1 MIEFLVRRALIS
13 AVTLLLISVIVFT
26 GVRMIPGDPA
36 RVLGGTDADA
46 AGLEEIREKYG
57 LNDPIPV
64 QYLRWLALAAR
75 GDLGESIRTRTS
87 VAWTIAIKAP
97 ITLELACLSLLV
109 AVTIAIPIG
118 VVAAVRRNT
127 AWDVLASSVSL
138 CGVSIPNFW
147 LGIMLILLVSVR
159 FGWLPASGFVPL
171 GEDLVGNLKRMVMPS
186 LVLGSGLAAVRRNTA
201 WDVLASSVSLC
212 GVSIPNFWLGIM
224 LILLVSV
231 RLGWLPASGFVPLGE
246 DLVGN
251 LKRMLMPA
259 LVLGSGLAAALM
271 RQTRNAMI
279 EVLSTDYVRTARAK
293 GLAQPAVIIRHAL
306 RNGLIPVVTILGLQM
321 GALMSGAVVT
331 ESIFVL
337 PGFGRLIVEAVF
349 TRDYPVVQGVV
360 LLTASSYV
368 LINLLVDVSYT
379 VLNPRIRIRST
390 ADGG

>member
-1 MIEFLVRRALIS
+1 MLEFLIRRAFIS

-46 AGLEEIREKYG
+46 SGLEEIREKYG
-57 LNDPIPV
+57 LNDPIPI
-64 QYLRWLALAAR
+64 QYLRWLGLAAR

-87 VAWTIAIKAP
+87 VAWTVAIKAP
-97 ITLELACLSLLV
+97 ITIELACLALLV
-109 AVTIAIPIG
+109 AIAIAIPIG
-118 VVAAVRRNT
+118 V
-127 AWDVLASSVSL
+127 
-138 CGVSIPNFW
+138 
-147 LGIMLILLVSVR
+147 
-159 FGWLPASGFVPL
+159 
-171 GEDLVGNLKRMVMPS
+171 
-186 LVLGSGLAAVRRNTA
+186 LAAVRRNTA
-201 WDVLASSVSLC
+201 WDVLASGVSLC

-246 DLVGN
+246 DPLGN

-293 GLAQPAVIIRHAL
+293 GLAQPAVVVRHAL

-321 GALMSGAVVT
+321 GALMGGAVVT

-368 LINLLVDVSYT
+368 IINLLVDVSYT
-379 VLNPRIRIRST
+379 VLNPRIRIRGT

>member
-1 MIEFLVRRALIS
+1 MLEFLVRRAFIS

-57 LNDPIPV
+57 LKDPIPI
-64 QYLRWLALAAR
+64 QYLRWLALALR

-87 VAWTIAIKAP
+87 VAWTVAIKAP
-97 ITLELACLSLLV
+97 ITIELALLSLLV
-109 AVTIAIPIG
+109 AIAIAIPIG
-118 VVAAVRRNT
+118 V
-127 AWDVLASSVSL
+127 
-138 CGVSIPNFW
+138 
-147 LGIMLILLVSVR
+147 
-159 FGWLPASGFVPL
+159 
-171 GEDLVGNLKRMVMPS
+171 
-186 LVLGSGLAAVRRNTA
+186 LAAVRRNTA
-201 WDVLASSVSLC
+201 WDVLASSISLC

-246 DLVGN
+246 DPLGN

-293 GLAQPAVIIRHAL
+293 GLAQPAVVIRHAL

-321 GALMSGAVVT
+321 GALMGGAVVT

-379 VLNPRIRIRST
+379 VLNPRIRIRGA